1 LLAPNGKP
9 SNLTERQYAQVRTK
23 AFIDWF
29 GDWEKFANV
38 SEELLEQAILVFERN
53 PELAN
58 IGTAREYATY
68 LQEVFPNS

>member
-1 LLAPNGKP
+1 MEYNRMK
-9 SNLTERQYAQVRTK
+9 
-23 AFIDWF
+23 
-29 GDWEKFANV
+29 
-38 SEELLEQAILVFERN
+38 ELLKQAILVFERN